1 MPGSPHDLEPR
12 PCDACPATMAD
23 KIFCGDVMLGRRLP
37 DDLMD
42 LGGLALLVWR

>member
-1 MPGSPHDLEPR
+1 MPGSPHNLEPR

-23 KIFCGDVMLGRRLP
+23 QIFCGDVMFVRRLP

-42 LGGLALLVWR
+42 LVRLCLLVRC